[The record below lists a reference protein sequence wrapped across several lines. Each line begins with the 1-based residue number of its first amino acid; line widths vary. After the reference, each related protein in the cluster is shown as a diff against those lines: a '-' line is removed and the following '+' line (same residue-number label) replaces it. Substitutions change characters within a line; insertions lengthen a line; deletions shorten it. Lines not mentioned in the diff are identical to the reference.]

1 MSNPKDS
8 KQPLQMP
15 QTSFDMRADLPKKE
29 PGFIEH
35 WKKIDLYGNML
46 RHNEGKPTYILH
58 DGPPYAN
65 GDIHM
70 GTALNKVLKDIVV
83 KYKSM
88 AGFQAPY
95 VPGWDTHGLPT
106 ELKALK
112 KLGVDKNG
120 VPVDVLRKHCREFA
134 LSYVESQKQQ
144 FMRLGVTGDFDH
156 PYITLLPEFEAEQVK
171 VFGEMAKKGLIYRGL
186 KPVYWCAE
194 CGTALAEAEIE
205 YAEDPCDSI
214 YVKFQVTGDKGV
226 FTGMGIDKSK
236 VFFVIWTTTTWTLPG
251 NLAVCLG
258 PEFDYALVKCGEEYY
273 VIAEYLV
280 PGVMKAAGL
289 EDYEIVTVMSGSEF
303 EYMRTAHP
311 FLPRESLV
319 IVGDHVTLESGTGC
333 VHTAPG
339 FGAED
344 FEVCKKYPEIQ
355 IVVPVDAEGRQTEEA
370 GEFAGLKTLDS
381 NAPIVAQLR
390 KTGHL
395 FAIEKMVHQYPH
407 CWRCKEPVMFRA
419 TEQWFCSVDAIK
431 DAAVKAIEDVQWI
444 PDWGEERIKGMV
456 MARNDWCISRQRR
469 WGVPIPILY
478 CEDCGKAIID
488 DTTIKAISDLFR
500 AEGSDAWYLKKP
512 EEFLP
517 AGYACSCGCTRF
529 TQEQDILDVWF
540 DSGTTHMAVLEQRD
554 NLTWPADLYLEGADQ
569 YRGWFQSSLLTA
581 VACGRPAPYK
591 AVCTHGW
598 VVDGEG
604 RAMHKSLGNGID
616 PAEIIDQY
624 GADILRLW
632 VASSDYHADIRIS
645 KEILK
650 QLSEAYRK
658 IRNTARFILGNLFDF
673 NPNTDRVSP
682 DQLTQLDKWAYGKLD
697 ALNDRVREG
706 YDAMD
711 FHVAFHAIHNF
722 CVVDMSS
729 FYLNV
734 LKDRLYCEQTDGVL
748 RRAAQ
753 TAMYDILTALT
764 RMVAPI
770 LVFTAEEIWQHI
782 PASADLEMGSVFY
795 NDLPQK
801 TGIQVDDPA
810 LWETFALVCDDV
822 KKALELKRTAKE
834 IRKSLE
840 ASVTLTCTGS
850 LFEQLTQL
858 APQLAD
864 LFIVSQVKVEEGT
877 TGELQGDTEG
887 LFVTITP
894 ASGEKCERCWK
905 YDPTVGSNAD
915 HPTLCARCAGV
926 V

>member
-1 MSNPKDS
+1 
-8 KQPLQMP
+8 
-15 QTSFDMRADLPKKE
+15 
-29 PGFIEH
+29 
-35 WKKIDLYGNML
+35 
-46 RHNEGKPTYILH
+46 
-58 DGPPYAN
+58 
-65 GDIHM
+65 
-70 GTALNKVLKDIVV
+70 
-83 KYKSM
+83 
-88 AGFQAPY
+88 
-95 VPGWDTHGLPT
+95 
-106 ELKALK
+106 
-112 KLGVDKNG
+112 
-120 VPVDVLRKHCREFA
+120 
-134 LSYVESQKQQ
+134 
-144 FMRLGVTGDFDH
+144 
-156 PYITLLPEFEAEQVK
+156 
-171 VFGEMAKKGLIYRGL
+171 
-186 KPVYWCAE
+186 
-194 CGTALAEAEIE
+194 
-205 YAEDPCDSI
+205 
-214 YVKFQVTGDKGV
+214 
-226 FTGMGIDKSK
+226 
-236 VFFVIWTTTTWTLPG
+236 
-251 NLAVCLG
+251 
-258 PEFDYALVKCGEEYY
+258 
-273 VIAEYLV
+273 
-280 PGVMKAAGL
+280 
-289 EDYEIVTVMSGSEF
+289 
-303 EYMRTAHP
+303 
-311 FLPRESLV
+311 
-319 IVGDHVTLESGTGC
+319 
-333 VHTAPG
+333 
-339 FGAED
+339 
-344 FEVCKKYPEIQ
+344 
-355 IVVPVDAEGRQTEEA
+355 
-370 GEFAGLKTLDS
+370 
-381 NAPIVAQLR
+381 
-390 KTGHL
+390 
-395 FAIEKMVHQYPH
+395 
-407 CWRCKEPVMFRA
+407 
-419 TEQWFCSVDAIK
+419 
-431 DAAVKAIEDVQWI
+431 
-444 PDWGEERIKGMV
+444 
-456 MARNDWCISRQRR
+456 
-469 WGVPIPILY
+469 
-478 CEDCGKAIID
+478 
-488 DTTIKAISDLFR
+488 
-500 AEGSDAWYLKKP
+500 
-512 EEFLP
+512 
-517 AGYACSCGCTRF
+517 
-529 TQEQDILDVWF
+529 
-540 DSGTTHMAVLEQRD
+540 
-554 NLTWPADLYLEGADQ
+554 
-569 YRGWFQSSLLTA
+569 
-581 VACGRPAPYK
+581 
-591 AVCTHGW
+591 
-598 VVDGEG
+598 
-604 RAMHKSLGNGID
+604 MHKSLGNGID

-915 HPTLCARCAGV
+915 YPTLCARCAGV

>member
-1 MSNPKDS
+1 MSNPQDY
-8 KQPLQMP
+8 KQTLQMP

-395 FAIEKMVHQYPH
+395 FALEKMVHQYPH

-673 NPNTDRVSP
+673 NPDTDRVSP

-810 LWETFALVCDDV
+810 LWETFALVRDDV

-877 TGELQGDTEG
+877 IGELQGDTEG